1 VSRRGRFGA
10 YVQHAFPQLCSESP
24 MTDALDP
31 KMRDPQHHELVGR
44 HLIIDAS
51 TFSKRNL
58 TSTENIYT
66 LFESLARNLDMT
78 LVIPP
83 IVCRFPFANDELSM
97 FTDAVQRDLAA
108 KKKELKD
115 SNIDVELE
123 LDAIKI
129 MNEFLRKRKLEESGA
144 SGISLWAESH
154 AAIHTW
160 DSDNYFAF
168 DAFSC
173 KDFQPKD
180 AVRLLLNAF
189 DIETLNCINLLRYQR
204 SAPKLSTFTIND
216 HWEITLNG
224 KKIGELDEIDLNT
237 L

>member
-1 VSRRGRFGA
+1 MKDETTPVHTPSG
-10 YVQHAFPQLCSESP
+10 
-24 MTDALDP
+24 D
-31 KMRDPQHHELVGR
+31 LVGR

-51 TFSKRNL
+51 TYSKRNL
-58 TSTENIYT
+58 TSTENMYS

-83 IVCRFPFANDELSM
+83 LVCRFPFANDEISV
-97 FTDAVQRDLAA
+97 FAEAVQSELNSKRD
-108 KKKELKD
+108 ELKGK
-115 SNIDVELE
+115 NIEVELE
-123 LDAIKI
+123 LNAIKI
-129 MNEFLRKRKLEESGA
+129 MNEFLRKRKFEESGA
-144 SGISLWAESH
+144 TGISIWAESH

-180 AVRLLLNAF
+180 AIRLLLNAF
-189 DIETLNCINLLRYQR
+189 DIEMLNCINMLRYQR
-204 SAPKLSTFTIND
+204 SAPKLCSFTVTGK
-216 HWEITLNG
+216 WEVIVNK
-224 KKIGELDEIDLNT
+224 KKIGELDEVDLNK

>member
-1 VSRRGRFGA
+1 MKETGSVAPR
-10 YVQHAFPQLCSESP
+10 
-24 MTDALDP
+24 MALDP
-31 KMRDPQHHELVGR
+31 NFVGR
-44 HLIIDAS
+44 HLIVDAS

-58 TSTENIYT
+58 TSTETIYS

-97 FTDAVQRDLAA
+97 FTDAVQ
-108 KKKELKD
+108 KELAGKRD
-115 SNIDVELE
+115 ELKEKHVDVELE
-123 LDAIKI
+123 LNAVTV
-129 MNEFLRKRKLEESGA
+129 MNEFLRKRKMEESGV
-144 SGISLWAESH
+144 SGISIWAESH

-173 KDFQPKD
+173 KEFDPRD
-180 AVRLLLNAF
+180 AIRILLNVF
-189 DIETLNCINLLRYQR
+189 DIEMLNCINVLRYQR
-204 SAPKLSTFTIND
+204 SAPKVSTFTAND
-216 HWEITLNG
+216 KWEVTVNG
-224 KKIGELDEIDLNT
+224 KKVGELDRVDLNA